1 MVIKTGKAV
10 TNSFIVEAINK
21 KLADNPRLN
30 RLHDYYMGKH
40 DILLRHYDDPTKPNN
55 RTVANY
61 CRKIA
66 DFLTAF
72 LVGVSIK
79 YEAPQQILD
88 TLNFNDESEHTQ
100 EVVRNLNIFG
110 MGAELHYT
118 DTDGLPRFA
127 NIDPRESIFITDDTI
142 EANLIAYIRFY
153 PNADEPDLY
162 NVILYD
168 NDNYTEYRLSQAVS
182 ELTQLATTPHY
193 YKDVPA
199 VMYQNGK
206 EMEGAFEGVIP
217 LQNALNTILS
227 DETNDFEAFSDAILV
242 LTGLLQTKP
251 EDIAKMKQDRV
262 LLLDGETSAQWLIK
276 NQNSQHNKELKESF
290 VSKIHELGCVP
301 DVEKLGS
308 IGSSGVALRY
318 KLMHTEMYAA
328 KQERAIQRGLQ
339 RRIELLYNLLTIA
352 DPDMG
357 TFWDVGIEFERNY
370 IMLSDDALNQKRL
383 DLNLVENGLL
393 SRETFLLQHKGMT
406 PEEAQRELQ
415 RVALESYQGVY
426 NAHHVSSFAPEL
438 IEKHIEDY
446 QMYRELE
453 RERMN

>member
-1 MVIKTGKAV
+1 MVIKTGKTV
-10 TNSFIVEAINK
+10 TNDFIIEAINK
-21 KLADNPRLN
+21 KLSENPRLN

-72 LVGVSIK
+72 LVGVNIK

-110 MGAELHYT
+110 LGCELHYT
-118 DTDGLPRFA
+118 DADGLPRFA
-127 NIDPRESIFITDDTI
+127 NIDPRESIFVTDDTI
-142 EANLIAYIRFY
+142 EANLTAYIRFY

-162 NVILYD
+162 NAIVYD
-168 NDNYTEYRLSQAVS
+168 SENYTEYRLSKAVG
-182 ELTQLATTPHY
+182 ELTEIATTPHY

-199 VMYQNGK
+199 VMFQNSK

-262 LLLDGETSAQWLIK
+262 LLLDGETSAEWLIK

-290 VSKIHELGCVP
+290 VSKLHELGCVP

-328 KQERAIQRGLQ
+328 KQERAVHRGVQ
-339 RRIELLYNLLTIA
+339 RRIELLYSVLSIT

-370 IMLSDDALNQKRL
+370 IMLSDDMLNQKRI
-383 DLNLVENGLL
+383 DLSLVERQVL
-393 SRETFLLQHKGMT
+393 SRETFLLKHTDMT
-406 PEEAQRELQ
+406 PDEVTEELR
-415 RVALESYQGVY
+415 RVQVETDPMYG
-426 NAHHVSSFAPEL
+426 
-438 IEKHIEDY
+438 IE
-446 QMYRELE
+446 RS
-453 RERMN
+453 